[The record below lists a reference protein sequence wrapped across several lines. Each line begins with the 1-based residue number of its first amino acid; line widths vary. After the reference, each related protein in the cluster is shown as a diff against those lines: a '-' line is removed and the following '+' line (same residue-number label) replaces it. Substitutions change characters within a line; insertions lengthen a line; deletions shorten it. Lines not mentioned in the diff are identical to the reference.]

1 MNGFDPRTLAFYQ
14 ETADHY
20 VDDHPSD
27 VARHIPAFLDRLPP
41 AGAILE
47 LGCGG
52 GADAAYMAER
62 GFAVDATDGAAAMAA
77 KAEQRLKHPVRIMR
91 FHELDAVERY
101 DAVVA
106 TASLL
111 HVPKHDL
118 PDVLA
123 RIWRALKSGGR
134 HVATY
139 KTGNVEG
146 RDNHQRYFNYPSVEE
161 LEACYQQAGL
171 WSGLEI
177 ATSMESG
184 FFSGP
189 GRWLT
194 IQVQK

>member
-14 ETADHY
+14 ESADHY
-20 VDDHPSD
+20 VDDHPRD
-27 VARHIPAFLDRLPP
+27 VASHIPAFLDRLPP

-52 GADAAYMAER
+52 GVDAAYMEER
-62 GFAVDATDGAAAMAA
+62 GFAVEATDGVVAMAA
-77 KAEQRLKHPVRIMR
+77 KAEQRLKHPVRVMR

-101 DAVVA
+101 DAIVA

-111 HVPKHDL
+111 HVPKPEL
-118 PDVLA
+118 PYVLA
-123 RIWRALKSGGR
+123 RIWCALKTGGW

-139 KTGNVEG
+139 KTGHAAG
-146 RDNHQRYFNYPSVEE
+146 WDDHKRYYNYPSVEE
-161 LEACYQQAGL
+161 LEACYKQAGQ
-171 WSGLEI
+171 WTGLEI
-177 ATSMESG
+177 TASMEKG

-194 IQVQK
+194 IQGQK